1 MHRVISFFLFLSVSI
16 CTAQSSVADFHERWI
31 VKLDDTNFA
40 KLEDLEISR
49 DIEISILSKHFN
61 LVLLHSEK
69 PLDKRQLGSLLAPLS
84 LLDLYP
90 DHKLQYRD
98 RIPDDF
104 SYSSQWNMDI
114 IDMPAIWDHATGGT
128 MHNGEEI
135 VIAILD
141 VGYEVDHIDLEEN
154 IWVNQNEIPN
164 DNIDN
169 DQNGYRD
176 DYLGMNIDTQ
186 NDTHN
191 IDDHGT
197 KVAGIIGAG
206 GNNGRGVAGV
216 NWKVKLLPIGG
227 VDHIGEIIVAMEYV
241 IMMKQEY
248 IESNGLRGANIVA
261 TNLSA
266 GVGRK
271 FPIDSPDWCPYYDL
285 AGNLGILSV
294 SAAPNAQYDVE
305 KEGDLPSLC
314 DSEYLI
320 AVTNT
325 DQADFKVNE
334 SGYGKV
340 SIDLGAPGER
350 VFTTNLNDDYSTISG
365 TSASAP
371 HVAGLIG
378 LLYSLDCAEF
388 SELVK
393 TDPPQA
399 AQLVKSSILEG
410 VDLKPSLSHT
420 LTKGRLN
427 AYKAFLNLVS
437 WCTGSPIGELELEGI
452 SLERQQVNL
461 RYNTNDFSEHKLS
474 IYNIL
479 GERLKTVTFRPSVFN
494 ERVLLIDLSD
504 LDLVSGNYMFT
515 LSNDLERTSNIFGLI
530 VD

>member
-1 MHRVISFFLFLSVSI
+1 MLKVLSFFLFLTVSVCS
-16 CTAQSSVADFHERWI
+16 AQSSAANLHERWI
-31 VKLDDTNFA
+31 VKLDDTNLTKVA
-40 KLEDLEISR
+40 ELEPEKNVK
-49 DIEISILSKHFN
+49 ISILSKHFN
-61 LVLLHSEK
+61 LIGIHSAI
-69 PLDKRQLGSLLAPLS
+69 PLDKRQVSSILS
-84 LLDLYP
+84 SVEFIDLYP

-104 SYSSQWNMDI
+104 SYSSQWNMDM
-114 IDMPAIWDHATGGT
+114 IDMPAIWDHALGGT
-128 MHNGEEI
+128 MQNGEEI

-154 IWVNQNEIPN
+154 MWVNQHEIPN

-197 KVAGIIGAG
+197 KVAGIIGAE

-241 IMMKQEY
+241 IMMKQQY
-248 IESNGLRGANIVA
+248 IESNGARGANIVA

-294 SAAPNAQYDVE
+294 SAAPNDNFDVE

-314 DSEYLI
+314 DSDYLI

-325 DQADFKVNE
+325 DKSDFKVNE

-350 VFTTNLNDDYSTISG
+350 VFTTNLNDDYGTISG
-365 TSASAP
+365 TSGSAP
-371 HVAGLIG
+371 HVAGLVG
-378 LLYSLDCAEF
+378 LLYSLDCVEF
-388 SELVK
+388 SELTK

-399 AQLVKSSILEG
+399 AQLVKSAILEG
-410 VDLKPSLSHT
+410 VDIKSSLSHT
-420 LTKGRLN
+420 LTNGRLN
-427 AYKAFLNLVS
+427 AYNAFLNLVS
-437 WCTGSPIGELELEGI
+437 WCTGTPIGDLELQGI
-452 SLERQQVNL
+452 SLDGQRINL
-461 RYNTNDFSEHKLS
+461 RYNTNDFSEHKVS

-504 LDLVSGNYMFT
+504 LDLESGNYMFT
-515 LSNDLERTSNIFGLI
+515 LSNDLERTSDIFGLI